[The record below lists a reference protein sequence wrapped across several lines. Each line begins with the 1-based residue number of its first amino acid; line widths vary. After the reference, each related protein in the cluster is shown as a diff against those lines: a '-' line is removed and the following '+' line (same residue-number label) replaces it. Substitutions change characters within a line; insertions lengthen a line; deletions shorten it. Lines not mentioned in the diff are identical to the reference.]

1 MTLDLTDTQIR
12 SIVNSELESYLAI
25 TDDERLRMALKIVI
39 ETLYKGEDDELQD
52 IVATTAC

>member
-39 ETLYKGEDDELQD
+39 ETLYQGENDELQD

>member
-12 SIVNSELESYLAI
+12 SIVNRELESYLAI

-39 ETLYKGEDDELQD
+39 ETLYQGEDDELQD

>member
-1 MTLDLTDTQIR
+1 MTLDLTDTLIR

-39 ETLYKGEDDELQD
+39 DNLYQGEDDELQD

>member
-1 MTLDLTDTQIR
+1 MTLDLTDGQIR

>member
-1 MTLDLTDTQIR
+1 MTLDLTNTQIR